1 MEHIQWL
8 RSLLDNGN
16 AVKITEDT
24 SSQDIQRWMQR
35 KLGGTFSS
43 LVAASKPTLNDP
55 VNEEL
60 FIYSDIGMLSGS
72 AGYFIMNHSTNT
84 IRNITIIRS

>member
-8 RSLLDNGN
+8 RHLQSNGN
-16 AVKITEDT
+16 AVGIHADT
-24 SSQDIQRWMQR
+24 PQQDIQRWVQR
-35 KLGGTFSS
+35 KVGGSF
-43 LVAASKPTLNDP
+43 ASILADSRPTLTDP

-60 FIYSDIGMLSGS
+60 YIYCDFGMLSGS
-72 AGYFIMNHSTNT
+72 AGYFILNHSTKT